1 MKKLV
6 LILVAAA
13 VSGALQGTDN
23 DMARWERQAQNVTIV
38 RDTWGIAH
46 VYGKT
51 DADAVF
57 GVIYAQAEDDFNR
70 VETNFINGMGR
81 LAEAEGEKEIWRDLR
96 MKLFVDPADF
106 KAKYESSPAWLKTL
120 MTAWADGLNYY
131 LRMHPSVTPRVIKR
145 FEPWMALTFTEG
157 SIGGDIERVN
167 LTQLEAFYGKAPTS
181 QQASAFAPA
190 ALRRDK
196 APAPESA
203 LNEVNEWVEPTG
215 SNGAAIGPSVT
226 ATKHAMLLIN
236 PHTSFFF
243 RSEAQMV
250 SDEGLNAYGALT
262 WGQFFIYQGFNDRA
276 GWMHTSSG
284 VDNIDEYLE
293 TVTTK
298 GDTHVYRYGREER
311 PVQEAKITVP
321 YKTSSGMSE
330 RVFTVFRTH
339 HGPIVRAADGK
350 WVSVRL
356 MQEPVKAL
364 TQSYTRTKAKN
375 YQAYRDT
382 MELHTN
388 SSNNT
393 IYADAD
399 GTIAYFHSNFIPR
412 RDNKFDWTKP
422 VDGTDPAT
430 EWNGVL
436 SQDATP
442 GLVNPP
448 NGWLFNVNNW
458 PWSAAGENSPKREN
472 FPVYVDRGTSESPRG
487 EHATR
492 VLQGKKG
499 FTLDSFLAAAYDSYL
514 PAFAVPIPLLVK
526 AWDAQPANAPLKSK
540 LAEQVAMLRAWDFRW
555 SVSSVPTSLAVYWGE
570 EFARRAGDAG
580 GRGSLAT
587 QAQNGSGD
595 QLLQALA
602 AASDKL
608 AADFGSWK
616 TPWGDI
622 NRYQR
627 INGDIVQKFD
637 DAASSIPVGFT
648 SSRWGSLAS
657 FGART
662 YPGTK
667 KMYGTSGN
675 SFVAVVEFGD
685 KVRARAVS
693 AGGESGDPK
702 SKHFGDQATRYA
714 TGDLREVYFYREDVN
729 AHKEREYHPGRQ

>member
-6 LILVAAA
+6 LILIAAA
-13 VSGALQGTDN
+13 VSGALQVSDADVT
-23 DMARWERQAQNVTIV
+23 RWERQAQNVTIV

-46 VYGKT
+46 IYGKT

-57 GVIYAQAEDDFNR
+57 GMIYAQAEDDFNR

-120 MTAWADGLNYY
+120 MVAWADGLNFY
-131 LRMHPSVTPRVIKR
+131 LRTHPSVTPRVIKR
-145 FEPWMALTFTEG
+145 FEPWMALTFNEG

-167 LTQLEAFYGKAPTS
+167 LTQLEAFYGKTATS
-181 QQASAFAPA
+181 QVASAFAPG
-190 ALRRDK
+190 ALRRDRH
-196 APAPESA
+196 ESG
-203 LNEVNEWVEPTG
+203 LNEIDEWVEPTG

-243 RSEAQMV
+243 RSEQQMV
-250 SDEGLNAYGALT
+250 SEQGLNAYGAST

-293 TVTTK
+293 TVTKK
-298 GDTHVYRYGREER
+298 GDGYVYRYGNQER
-311 PVQEAKITVP
+311 PVKESKIAVP
-321 YKTSSGMSE
+321 YKTGSGMAE
-330 RVFTVFRTH
+330 RVFTVYRTH

-356 MQEPVKAL
+356 MEEPVKAL
-364 TQSYTRTKAKN
+364 TQSYSRTKARN

-399 GTIAYFHSNFIPR
+399 GTIAYFHSNFIPK
-412 RDNKFDWTKP
+412 RDPKFDWTKP
-422 VDGTDPAT
+422 VDGSDPAT
-430 EWNGVL
+430 EWTGLL
-436 SQDATP
+436 SLDATP
-442 GLVNPP
+442 SLVNPP

-472 FPVYVDRGTSESPRG
+472 FPVYVDRGTAESPRG
-487 EHATR
+487 DHALK

-514 PAFAVPIPLLVK
+514 PAFEVPIPLLVK
-526 AWDAQPANAPLKSK
+526 AWDQLPAGAPLKTK
-540 LAEQVAMLRAWDFRW
+540 LAEQIAMLRAWDLRW
-555 SVSSVPTSLAVYWGE
+555 SVSSVATSLATYWGE
-570 EFARRAGDAG
+570 EFARRSGDSG
-580 GRGSLAT
+580 GRGSLAV
-587 QAQNGSGD
+587 QARAGSAD
-595 QLLQALA
+595 VMLQALA
-602 AASDKL
+602 TASDKL

-627 INGDIVQKFD
+627 NNGDIVQKFD
-637 DAASSIPVGFT
+637 DSAPSIPVGFT
-648 SSRWGSLAS
+648 SARWGSLAS

-685 KVRARAVS
+685 RVRARAVS

-714 TGDLREVYFYREDVN
+714 TGDLREVYFYKEDVN
-729 AHKEREYHPGRQ
+729 AHKEREYHPGK